1 MNLQWLSAAGGLTTA
16 LATLVASWAALRGL
30 GTWRSQLVGRRKT
43 ELAEEV
49 LAQFYHARD
58 VFTWAR
64 TPAVHDPDG
73 GDGGERGPSK
83 AQALSAPIERITNE
97 SELFSALQA
106 GRYRFIAYF
115 GQRAAEPFE
124 AIRAVHAEVIAAAGD
139 LIRDNGGAGSECDAR
154 RGGWEDS
161 IGWGENPHDRVA
173 ARVDEAVRRIEQI
186 CLPLIQEETGHVQ
199 GFWRPD

>member
-1 MNLQWLSAAGGLTTA
+1 MNPQWLSAAGGLTTA
-16 LATLVASWAALRGL
+16 LAALVASWAALRGL

-43 ELAEEV
+43 ELAEDV

-58 VFTWAR
+58 VLTWAR
-64 TPAVHDPDG
+64 TPPVREPDG
-73 GDGGERGPSK
+73 KDGGERSAGK
-83 AQALSAPIERITNE
+83 AHALSAPIERITKE

-139 LIRDNGGAGSECDAR
+139 LVRDRGGAGAEHEAR
-154 RGGWEDS
+154 RSNWEDS
-161 IGWGENPHDRVA
+161 IGWGQKQHDRVA

-186 CLPLIQEETGHVQ
+186 CLPLIHEETGHVRRFQ
-199 GFWRPD
+199 RRN